1 MSNKDTIVR
10 PNGAKWDTVKFACPK
25 CGATESF
32 QFHMIDDEQHFVM
45 RCANQIRDKETEIY
59 NEDKTRVSFVSR
71 PCKWQS
77 ERYTHL
83 PSDVEAPE
91 WPFEPVVDDI
101 QTVEVLVPIDEDGK
115 TIAEVAD
122 FRGKDCDVVLP
133 EIAEAIGKITEER
146 WTAARP

>member
-1 MSNKDTIVR
+1 MSTKDTIVR

-45 RCANQIRDKETEIY
+45 RCVAEHPKNDAVCEAWFESLQRY
-59 NEDKTRVSFVSR
+59 G
-71 PCKWQS
+71 CGWQS

-91 WPFEPVVDDI
+91 WPFEPVVDDT
-101 QTVEVLVPIDEDGK
+101 QTFEVLVPIDDDGEI
-115 TIAEVAD
+115 IAEVDD

-133 EIAEAIGKITEER
+133 EVAKSLGEIKEER
-146 WTAARP
+146 

>member
-1 MSNKDTIVR
+1 MSTQDKIVR
-10 PNGAKWDTVKFACPK
+10 PNGAEWDTVKFACPK
-25 CGATESF
+25 CGSTDSF
-32 QFHMIDDEQHFVM
+32 QFHMIDDEQHFIM
-45 RCANQIRDKETEIY
+45 RCNAETGEV
-59 NEDKTRVSFVSR
+59 EK
-71 PCKWQS
+71 CGWQS

-146 WTAARP
+146 

>member
-1 MSNKDTIVR
+1 MSTQDKIKR
-10 PNGAKWDTVKFACPK
+10 PNGAEWDTVKFACPK
-25 CGATESF
+25 CGSTDSF

-45 RCANQIRDKETEIY
+45 KCTNTPAVESKHY
-59 NEDKTRVSFVSR
+59 NEHSHIAIRLNG
-71 PCKWQS
+71 CNWQS

-101 QTVEVLVPIDEDGK
+101 QTVEVLVPIDDDGK
-115 TIAEVAD
+115 IIAEVDD

-133 EIAEAIGKITEER
+133 EVAKSLGEIKEER
-146 WTAARP
+146 

>member
-1 MSNKDTIVR
+1 MSTKDKIER
-10 PNGAKWDTVKFACPK
+10 PNGDVWDTVKFACPL
-25 CGATESF
+25 CDSTSF
-32 QFHMIDDEQHFVM
+32 EFHMIDDEQHFVM
-45 RCANQIRDKETEIY
+45 RCEFET
-59 NEDKTRVSFVSR
+59 FVGR
-71 PCKWQS
+71 EGDHTLHQVCQWQS

-91 WPFEPVVDDI
+91 WPFEPVVDDT

-146 WTAARP
+146 

>member
-1 MSNKDTIVR
+1 MSTKDTIVR
-10 PNGAKWDTVKFACPK
+10 PNGVEWDTVKFACPK
-25 CGATESF
+25 CGSTDSF

-45 RCANQIRDKETEIY
+45 VCGECREDIY
-59 NEDKTRVSFVSR
+59 DY
-71 PCKWQS
+71 WQS

-146 WTAARP
+146 

>member
-1 MSNKDTIVR
+1 MWL
-10 PNGAKWDTVKFACPK
+10 A
-25 CGATESF
+25 
-32 QFHMIDDEQHFVM
+32 
-45 RCANQIRDKETEIY
+45 IRTLH
-59 NEDKTRVSFVSR
+59 S
-71 PCKWQS
+71 
-77 ERYTHL
+77 HL

-146 WTAARP
+146 